1 MNRILCQLKSEN
13 GENLGAPLD
22 LPLNIDKSGLAK
34 ICQSV
39 TEEEEEVPYLFFVD
53 DLEITSTL
61 AEILEKQGEENLE
74 KVTEIIC
81 QPQAVYK
88 VSILNFISTL

>member
-39 TEEEEEVPYLFFVD
+39 TEEV
-53 DLEITSTL
+53 
-61 AEILEKQGEENLE
+61 KHR
-74 KVTEIIC
+74 
-81 QPQAVYK
+81 
-88 VSILNFISTL
+88 NFK